1 MSGTWAWWAGSGSDS
16 RGALR
21 SAASGRGGLASGAEE
36 AGPAARS
43 STLWAE
49 EAAAR
54 RGAGEPGELEV
65 ADRAP
70 ASGPRELTGCG
81 LDIAG
86 ARVQSRAPGSGSDYL
101 GEGRGRRM

>member
-1 MSGTWAWWAGSGSDS
+1 MGLVGWLGLRLAWGTAPCSVRPGWPGKRAEGAGT
-16 RGALR
+16 
-21 SAASGRGGLASGAEE
+21 AAG
-36 AGPAARS
+36 S

-54 RGAGEPGELEV
+54 RRAGEPGELVV

-70 ASGPRELTGCG
+70 VSGPRELRGCG

-86 ARVQSRAPGSGSDYL
+86 ARVQPRAPGSGPD
-101 GEGRGRRM
+101 